1 MDHVSRAK
9 PGRRRLLG
17 TAAAAALVVTA
28 LAGCTKTTGVRLS
41 DAPARGLQLPPESK
55 ARLVLNVDG
64 ARQATSA
71 ADWTA
76 FRAEWEAA
84 FRAAFDASGIAFVWQ
99 DGPARPLGEAGTLL
113 TVHVLDYRY
122 LPVAGGSAAANGP
135 VGGAYL
141 NAQLRFL
148 SLADGRP
155 FGERNVNTV
164 TGAFSGP
171 SKLASGEQI
180 RTVAADVMRSLRR
193 D

>member
-1 MDHVSRAK
+1 MDHVSRAR

-17 TAAAAALVVTA
+17 AAAAAVLVVTA
-28 LAGCTKTTGVRLS
+28 LAGCSTTGVRLS
-41 DAPARGLQLPPESK
+41 DAPARGPQLPTESK

-84 FRAAFDASGIAFVWQ
+84 FKAAADSAGIAFVWQ

-113 TVHVLDYRY
+113 AVHVLDYRY
-122 LPVAGGSAAANGP
+122 VPVAGGGAAANGP

-164 TGAFSGP
+164 TGASSGP
-171 SKLASGEQI
+171 SKLDSGGQI
-180 RTVAADVMRSLRR
+180 RVVAADVMRSLRR